1 MKYLKSFNESIE
13 NQIYQQVL
21 DSIKDCFQEFE
32 DNGWHWIIDPSS
44 VYGAKMNLRKLESDI
59 DEALLSILP
68 ELDYEEVVFD
78 MSRFDRVYDDDTDIN
93 DYSFKI
99 LLNF

>member
-1 MKYLKSFNESIE
+1 
-13 NQIYQQVL
+13 
-21 DSIKDCFQEFE
+21 
-32 DNGWHWIIDPSS
+32 
-44 VYGAKMNLRKLESDI
+44 MNLKKLESDI